1 MAAED
6 GTVQAIRLFE
16 ILPTMSGFTT
26 KFAAENLGATFP
38 TASTAIKMRQGVDVV
53 VGSTEQKRIDAIL
66 GNDWP
71 P

>member
-6 GTVQAIRLFE
+6 GTVQAIQLFE
-16 ILPTMSGFTT
+16 ILPTMSRFTT
-26 KFAAENLGATFP
+26 KFAADNLGATFP
-38 TASTAIKMRQGVDVV
+38 TASTAIKMLQGVDVL